1 METPEDGM
9 LLRIFIG
16 ETDSVG
22 GKALYEKI
30 VLKAK
35 ELHLAAVTVTRGIMG
50 YGADSEIH
58 TAKILRLSEDLPIIS
73 EIIDAEEN
81 LNKILPYLDE
91 SIKDGFVTMEKVR
104 IIKYGD
110 R

>member
-1 METPEDGM
+1 MKMPEEGM

-16 ETDSVG
+16 ETDRVG
-22 GKALYEKI
+22 GKALYEQI

-58 TAKILRLSEDLPIIS
+58 TAKILRLSEDLPIII
-73 EIIDAEEN
+73 EIIDTEEN
-81 LNKILPYLDE
+81 LNTILPYLDE

-104 IIKYGD
+104 IIKYGQ

>member
-16 ETDSVG
+16 KT
-22 GKALYEKI
+22 
-30 VLKAK
+30 
-35 ELHLAAVTVTRGIMG
+35 
-50 YGADSEIH
+50 DSEIH
-58 TAKILRLSEDLPIIS
+58 TAKILRLSEDLPIII